1 MLVNDGLINLTANL
15 GTLKDKSTSTG
26 WVVNPRTPEAH
37 ETLYRA
43 SAFARKIIDIPT
55 GDMVRRWRMWNADEK
70 VVDALE
76 AAERRFKVKSVIKK
90 AHRWA
95 RLYGSS
101 AIIIGAAP
109 RLGRSDE
116 LLEIDRMSVGDL
128 TYLHVD
134 VYPRLMIET
143 WNTDLE
149 SPEFGKPLFYR
160 YTPVVRGA
168 IGGQVRIHAS
178 RVIPFSG
185 MSLPPFAAIN
195 TQEWGDSVFTALESV
210 LNTAGTA
217 TAVIASMLTEAK
229 LDIIKIDLGGIGTR
243 DGENRVVE
251 RFSLANVL
259 KSTNNMLLLGQGE
272 EYEQKT
278 LNFAGLPDI
287 HIRMLQELAG
297 AADIPVTRLLGQ
309 APAGLQ
315 STGESDLRNYYDSL
329 SDKQENELREPIKR
343 VDALLMAHTGVA
355 LNAGVYFTFNS
366 LWQESET
373 QKAENALKRAQA
385 TQIYVNAALLP
396 DAIMQ
401 KAVLAQMIEA
411 GDYPGLDAI
420 VKQHEQDNG
429 PIEDEP
435 EAEEAATAVTTERP
449 RLRVVGDAA
458 PRPLYVS
465 RKVENAN
472 EILSWARGQGLT
484 SLLTASDLHVT
495 VVYSRAPVD
504 WFVIGSAEDK
514 ILIPR
519 GGPRQMDKFGDA
531 TVLLFSN
538 WSLNYRHEE
547 AAEAGA
553 SWDHAE
559 YQSHITISTG
569 AQTVDL
575 TKVEPY
581 LGKIVLGP
589 EIFETIVEGVAA

>member
-26 WVVNPRTPEAH
+26 WVVTPRVAE
-37 ETLYRA
+37 EYEVLYRA

-55 GDMVRRWRMWNADEK
+55 GDMVRRWRTWNAEEK
-70 VVDALE
+70 DVATLE
-76 AAERRFKVKSVIKK
+76 AAERRFKVKTVIKK

-101 AIIIGAAP
+101 AIIIGASQ
-109 RLGRSDE
+109 RLGKSDE
-116 LLEIDRMSVGDL
+116 PLLIDRMGQGDL

-149 SPEFGKPLFYR
+149 SPEFGKPLLYR
-160 YTPVVRGA
+160 YTPVVRGSS
-168 IGGQVRIHAS
+168 GEQVRIHAS

-185 MSLPPFAAIN
+185 MTLPPFAAIN
-195 TQEWGDSVFTALESV
+195 TQEWGDSIFTALETV

-217 TAVIASMLTEAK
+217 TAVIASMLPESK
-229 LDIIKIDLGGIGTR
+229 IDIIKTNLESIGTP
-243 DGENRVVE
+243 DGESRLIK
-251 RFSLANVL
+251 RFGLAALL
-259 KSTNNMLLLGQGE
+259 KSTNNMLLLGE
-272 EYEQKT
+272 NENYEQKT
-278 LNFAGLPDI
+278 LNFAGLSDI

-329 SDKQENELREPIKR
+329 SDKQENELREPMER

-366 LWQESET
+366 LWQESAT
-373 QKAENALKRAQA
+373 QKADNALKRATA
-385 TQIYVNAALLP
+385 IEKLVGVNLIP
-396 DAIMQ
+396 DLIL
-401 KAVLAQMIEA
+401 KRAVLAQLTE
-411 GDYPGLDAI
+411 DDFFPGLDAI
-420 VKQHEQDNG
+420 VKEYEADNG

-435 EAEEAATAVTTERP
+435 EAEEATPAVTTERP

-458 PRPLYVS
+458 PRSLYVC
-465 RKVENAN
+465 RKVENAS
-472 EILSWARGQGLT
+472 EILAWARGQGLT

-495 VVYSRAPVD
+495 VVYSRAPLD
-504 WFVIGSAEDK
+504 WFALGSVEDK
-514 ILIPR
+514 IMIPR

-547 AAEAGA
+547 AAAAGA

-559 YQSHITISTG
+559 YQSHITISNG
-569 AQTVDL
+569 DQTVDL

-581 LGKIVLGP
+581 QGKIVLGP
-589 EIFETIVEGVAA
+589 EIFEAIEDAAAA

>member
-1 MLVNDGLINLTANL
+1 MLLNDGLINLTANL

-26 WVVNPRTPEAH
+26 WAVTPRVAE
-37 ETLYRA
+37 EWEILYRA

-55 GDMVRRWRMWNADEK
+55 GDMVRRWRTWNAEEDD
-70 VVDALE
+70 VALLE

-116 LLEIDRMSVGDL
+116 PLLIDRMGAGDL

-134 VYPRLMIET
+134 VYPRLMIEA

-149 SPEFGKPLFYR
+149 SPEFGRPLFYR
-160 YTPVVRGA
+160 YTPVVRGSN
-168 IGGQVRIHAS
+168 GQQVRIHAS

-185 MSLPPFAAIN
+185 MTLPPFAAIN
-195 TQEWGDSVFTALESV
+195 TQEWGDSIFTALETV

-217 TAVIASMLTEAK
+217 TAVIASMLPESK
-229 LDIIKIDLGGIGTR
+229 IDIIKTDLKGLGTA
-243 DGENRVVE
+243 DGESRLMK
-251 RFSLANVL
+251 RFGLAAML
-259 KSTNNMLLLGQGE
+259 KSTNNMLLMGNDE
-272 EYEQKT
+272 SYEQKT
-278 LNFAGLPDI
+278 LNFAGLSDI

-329 SDKQENELREPIKR
+329 SDKQENELREPMER

-355 LNAGVYFTFNS
+355 LDAGVYFTFNS

-385 TQIYVNAALLP
+385 TQIYVNSALLP

-401 KAVLAQMIEA
+401 KAVLAQMVEA

-420 VKQHEQDNG
+420 VKKHEQDNG

-435 EAEEAATAVTTERP
+435 EAEEAAPAVSAERP

-458 PRPLYVS
+458 PRPLYVC

-472 EILSWARGQGLT
+472 EILAWARGQGLT

-495 VVYSRAPVD
+495 VVYSRAPLD
-504 WFVIGSAEDK
+504 WFVLGSVEDK
-514 ILIPR
+514 IMIPR

-531 TVLLFSN
+531 TVLLFSS

-559 YQSHITISTG
+559 YQSHITLSTSG
-569 AQTVDL
+569 QTVDL
-575 TKVEPY
+575 TKIEPY
-581 LGKIVLGP
+581 QGKIVLGP
-589 EIFETIVEGVAA
+589 EIFETIEEGAAA